1 MKTRSKQCY
10 RSTSERNKTK
20 DLKDRKTSE
29 TKSVRRK
36 RTSKSEVI
44 DKSSTRQLESQGNLK
59 QKEGKNITVGRPKD
73 VQVCILRKSCR
84 NKREIDRFDEKN
96 DEITKKEC
104 FIRPSSQKDEISSL
118 VRNKKRVCN
127 NMIQKGLQVYPI
139 RARKTITRKDPYTK
153 KILDK
158 KYLVELEEK
167 MRRRQAKHFKEIEL
181 IHKDTRKQKFYQA
194 NQPLKKESRKL
205 TFEKEL
211 QTKQKRHL
219 SKHVRM
225 IKKALE
231 ESGDGSTFEDVI
243 DFSKEH
249 SNNSSLLVLHALSY
263 ALLRKQIQL
272 YQNLFVRTDCLE
284 DYIKEQN
291 ERKRIKIEATKTK
304 KNKKIPLLSSLKKY
318 RKEMKK
324 KNKGKRMK

>member
-1 MKTRSKQCY
+1 MSGRS
-10 RSTSERNKTK
+10 KTK
-20 DLKDRKTSE
+20 DLKDKKTSE
-29 TKSVRRK
+29 TKSSGRK
-36 RTSKSEVI
+36 RTSKSEGI
-44 DKSSTRQLESQGNLK
+44 DKSSKRQLESQGNLM
-59 QKEGKNITVGRPKD
+59 QKEEKNITAEKPKD
-73 VQVCILRKSCR
+73 VQVCTLRKSCR
-84 NKREIDRFDEKN
+84 NKRKIHRFDEKI
-96 DEITKKEC
+96 DEITKEEC

-127 NMIQKGLQVYPI
+127 NKIQKGLQVYPI
-139 RARKTITRKDPYTK
+139 RARKVITKKDAYTK

-167 MRRRQAKHFKEIEL
+167 MKRRQAKHFKEIEL
-181 IHKDTRKQKFYQA
+181 IHRGTTKQEFCQG
-194 NQPLKKESRKL
+194 NHPLKKESRKL

-219 SKHVRM
+219 SKHIRM
-225 IKKALE
+225 IKKTLE

-249 SNNSSLLVLHALSY
+249 SNNSSLLVLHALNY

-284 DYIKEQN
+284 DYINEQN
-291 ERKRIKIEATKTK
+291 EREMIQIEASKTK
-304 KNKKIPLLSSLKKY
+304 KNKKLPLLSSLKKY

-324 KNKGKRMK
+324 KNKGKIMK